1 MKNLKEKIIG
11 ATGSVSGA
19 ASVLGS
25 WQICH
30 SVCLGIIAL
39 LGLIGITIIG
49 MPLEFLTRIAI
60 PMWTIAVLLLITT
73 FILYKTKKCISKNM
87 VIMNTGII
95 IAGTPFAQVQQFSIF
110 FWFFGGLI
118 AAYGIF
124 LMIKE
129 RREMKCHEN

>member
-39 LGLIGITIIG
+39 LGVIGITIVG
-49 MPLEFLTRIAI
+49 MPLEFLTKIAV

-95 IAGTPFAQVQQFSIF
+95 IAGTPFQQVQKFSVF
-110 FWFFGGLI
+110 FWVFGGLI
-118 AAYGIF
+118 AAYGVF
-124 LMIKE
+124 LMIKHGKKV
-129 RREMKCHEN
+129 KCHEN